1 MKKILI
7 VEDTEDGME
16 IMTRSLEKKYL
27 IVKAYNGT
35 EALQKTISEKP
46 DLILMDIS
54 LPVLDGLSVTRRIR
68 STKDME
74 NIPIVAISAG
84 AMPHNIKD
92 AMDAGCND
100 FIAKPVRPG
109 LLREKVS
116 QMVASLTVHRQPA
129 TVDKKLWD

>member
-7 VEDTEDGME
+7 VEDTKDGME
-16 IMTRSLEKKYL
+16 IMTRSLEKNYL
-27 IVKAYNGT
+27 IIKAYNGQ
-35 EALQKTISEKP
+35 EALEKTISEKP

-54 LPVLDGLSVTRRIR
+54 LPILDGLSVTRRIR
-68 STKDME
+68 CAKDME
-74 NIPIVAISAG
+74 NIPVIAISAS

-92 AMDAGCND
+92 AFAAGCND

-116 QMVASLTVHRQPA
+116 QMVDSPQSTVHGQQS
-129 TVDKKLWD
+129 T